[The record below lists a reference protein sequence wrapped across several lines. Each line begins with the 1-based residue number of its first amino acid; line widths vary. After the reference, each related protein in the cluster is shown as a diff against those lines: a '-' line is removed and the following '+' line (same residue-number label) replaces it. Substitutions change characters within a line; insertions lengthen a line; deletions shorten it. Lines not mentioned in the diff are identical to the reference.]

1 MKEFIRKTLNI
12 VVLILAICVFCIGV
26 CAVTD
31 ALIEYLG
38 FPSSMAVILLCL
50 VLSVI
55 SVCLDRKAISTT
67 DDEDDEDLSKLRE
80 ELEESKRRE
89 AVARMIIVGQ
99 RTEIAELRKLKVV
112 RRAKRPAGE
121 IIIPSNM
128 IVKSGVRKG
137 APETE

>member
-12 VVLILAICVFCIGV
+12 IVLILAIYAFCTGV
-26 CAVTD
+26 CAITD

-38 FPSSMAVILLCL
+38 FPTSMAMLLLCL
-50 VLSVI
+50 ILSVI
-55 SVCLDRKAISTT
+55 SICLDREAISTAN
-67 DDEDDEDLSKLRE
+67 DKDNEDLSKLRAD
-80 ELEESKRRE
+80 LEESKSRE
-89 AVARMIIVGQ
+89 AVARMIIVDQ
-99 RTEIAELRKLKVV
+99 REEIAELKLKVA

-128 IVKSGVRKG
+128 LVKSGVRKG

>member
-12 VVLILAICVFCIGV
+12 IVLILTIYVFCIGA
-26 CAVTD
+26 CTIAD

-38 FPSSMAVILLCL
+38 FPTSMAMLLLCL

-55 SVCLDRKAISTT
+55 SICLDREAISTAN
-67 DDEDDEDLSKLRE
+67 DKDNEDLSKLRA
-80 ELEESKRRE
+80 ELEESKSRE
-89 AVARMIIVGQ
+89 AVARMIIVDQ
-99 RTEIAELRKLKVV
+99 REDIAELKLKVA

>member
-12 VVLILAICVFCIGV
+12 IVLILAICAFCTGV
-26 CAVTD
+26 CAIID

-38 FPSSMAVILLCL
+38 FPTSMATILLCL
-50 VLSVI
+50 ILSVI
-55 SVCLDRKAISTT
+55 SICLDREAISTAN
-67 DDEDDEDLSKLRE
+67 DKDNEDLSKLRA
-80 ELEESKRRE
+80 ELEESKSRE
-89 AVARMIIVGQ
+89 AVARMIIVDQ
-99 RTEIAELRKLKVV
+99 REEIAELKLKVA

-128 IVKSGVRKG
+128 LVKSGVRKG